1 MSADPSASTRSSQR
15 KPSSEGSAR
24 TVARLVSAK
33 AAAREIGLPYTT
45 LRDLAF
51 RGEIPVVKAGRAWYF
66 ERRDLDSWIA
76 SHRERLDA

>member
-1 MSADPSASTRSSQR
+1 MSFDPSAPSQKTSSQLPG
-15 KPSSEGSAR
+15 KSSS
-24 TVARLVSAK
+24 RLVSAK

-66 ERRDLDSWIA
+66 ERRDLDSWITN
-76 SHRERLDA
+76 HRERLDA

>member
-1 MSADPSASTRSSQR
+1 MSTDPYAPSPSSQKTAPER
-15 KPSSEGSAR
+15 PAR
-24 TVARLVSAK
+24 STSRLVAAK
-33 AAAREIGLPYTT
+33 SAARAIGLPYTT

-66 ERRDLDSWIA
+66 EWRDLDSWIA